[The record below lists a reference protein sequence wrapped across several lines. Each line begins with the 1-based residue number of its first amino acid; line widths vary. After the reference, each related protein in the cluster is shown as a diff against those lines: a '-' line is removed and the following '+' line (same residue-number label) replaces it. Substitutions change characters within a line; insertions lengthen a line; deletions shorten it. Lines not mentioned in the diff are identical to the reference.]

1 MNYQELLRDR
11 RSIRKFQDRPVEPE
25 VLDTILKD
33 TTLAPTASNG
43 QPCKFIVINDR
54 DLIKELS
61 DESKAN
67 ILADVAADPSLR
79 VAMYA
84 PVLKKPEYNVFYDA
98 PCLVL
103 ILGSDELEML
113 DADSS
118 LTAAYMMFA
127 ATERGLGTCWINLG
141 ARIRKPE
148 LLAQLGVPEGC
159 RIVAPIIIG
168 YPESIPEAS
177 VRHAPEVLKVI

>member
-1 MNYQELLRDR
+1 MDYQELLAKR
-11 RSIRKFQDRPVEPE
+11 RSIRQFEDRPVEPE
-25 VLDTILKD
+25 VLAAILQD

-43 QPCKFIVINDR
+43 QPCKFVVVNDR
-54 DLIKELS
+54 DLIKQLS

-79 VAMYA
+79 IAMYA
-84 PVLKKPEYNVFYDA
+84 SALKNPDYNVFYNA
-98 PCLVL
+98 PCLVIIVGPAAHE
-103 ILGSDELEML
+103 ILDI
-113 DADSS
+113 DCS
-118 LTAAYMMFA
+118 LTAAYLMFA

-148 LLAQLGVPEGC
+148 LLERLGIPADC

-168 YPESIPEAS
+168 YPAS
-177 VRHAPEVLKVI
+177 TPQASPRHAPEVLKVI